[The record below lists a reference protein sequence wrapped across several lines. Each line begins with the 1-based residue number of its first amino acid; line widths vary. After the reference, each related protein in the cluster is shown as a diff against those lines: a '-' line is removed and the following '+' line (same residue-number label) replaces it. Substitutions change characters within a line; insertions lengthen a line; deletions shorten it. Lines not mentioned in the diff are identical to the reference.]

1 MAKMEPADEKE
12 FAEHIKEVESRG
24 FDNHHD
30 YRLHNG
36 VSIYAANIV
45 DITKDGEPRTTRM
58 STTASSYGQAFG
70 ELWDTMYQ
78 VGIASAL
85 NGISDFIGSMI
96 KDLTI
101 KGTPPEAM
109 LGATLSML
117 QDREFHKMFFD
128 AVKQGQPEM
137 IAIGNP
143 DMVSSMVAQTMNSDE
158 ISEEL
163 DKFINDVMKGDEEE

>member
-1 MAKMEPADEKE
+1 MANMQPADEEE
-12 FAEHIKEVESRG
+12 FAEHIKEVESLG
-24 FDNHHD
+24 FDNHQD

-70 ELWDTMYQ
+70 EMWDTMYQ

-85 NGISDFIGSMI
+85 NGISSFIGSMI
-96 KDLTI
+96 KDLAD
-101 KGTPPEAM
+101 KGTPAEAM
-109 LGATLSML
+109 LGATLEML
-117 QDREFHKMFFD
+117 KDKDFHKMFFD

-163 DKFINDVMKGDEEE
+163 DKFINDVMKGEEEE

>member
-96 KDLTI
+96 KDLTM

-128 AVKQGQPEM
+128 AVKQGQPQM

-143 DMVSSMVAQTMNSDE
+143 DLVSSMVAQTMDSDE

>member
-1 MAKMEPADEKE
+1 MAKMQPADEEE

-24 FDNHHD
+24 FDNHQD

-45 DITKDGEPRTTRM
+45 DITKDGEPKTTRM

-85 NGISDFIGSMI
+85 NGISEFIGSMI
-96 KDLTI
+96 KDLTE

-109 LGATLSML
+109 LGATLGML
-117 QDREFHKMFFD
+117 QDREFHKMFLD
-128 AVKQGQPEM
+128 AVKRGQPEM

-143 DMVSSMVAQTMNSDE
+143 DLVGSMIAQTMHEDE

>member
-1 MAKMEPADEKE
+1 MAKMQPADEEE

-36 VSIYAANIV
+36 VSIYACNIV
-45 DITKDGEPRTTRM
+45 DITKDGEPKTTRM

-85 NGISDFIGSMI
+85 NGISSFIASMV
-96 KDLTI
+96 KDLSA
-101 KGTPPEAM
+101 KGTPTEAM
-109 LGATLSML
+109 LGAVLEML
-117 QDREFHKMFFD
+117 KDKEFHKMFFD
-128 AVKQGQPEM
+128 AVKSGQPEM

-143 DMVSSMVAQTMNSDE
+143 DLFGSMIAQTMDSDE

-163 DKFINDVMKGDEEE
+163 DKFINDVMKGEEE

>member
-1 MAKMEPADEKE
+1 MANMQPADEEE
-12 FAEHIKEVESRG
+12 FAEHIKEVESLG

-45 DITKDGEPRTTRM
+45 DITKDGEPKTTRM

-96 KDLTI
+96 KDLTM

-128 AVKQGQPEM
+128 AVKQGQPQM

-143 DMVSSMVAQTMNSDE
+143 DLVSSMVAKTMDSDE

>member
-1 MAKMEPADEKE
+1 MAKMQPADEEE

-24 FDNHHD
+24 FDNHQD

-45 DITKDGEPRTTRM
+45 DITKDGEPKTTRM

-96 KDLTI
+96 KDLTM

-128 AVKQGQPEM
+128 AVKQGQPQM

-143 DMVSSMVAQTMNSDE
+143 DLVSSMVAQTMDSDE

>member
-1 MAKMEPADEKE
+1 MANMQPADEEE
-12 FAEHIKEVESRG
+12 FAEHIKEVESLG
-24 FDNHHD
+24 FDNHQD

-45 DITKDGEPRTTRM
+45 DITKDGEPKTTRM

-85 NGISDFIGSMI
+85 NGISSFIGSMI
-96 KDLTI
+96 KDLAD
-101 KGTPPEAM
+101 KGTPAEAM
-109 LGATLSML
+109 LGATLEML
-117 QDREFHKMFFD
+117 KDKEFHKMFLD

-143 DMVSSMVAQTMNSDE
+143 DLVGSMIAQTMNPDE

>member
-1 MAKMEPADEKE
+1 MANMQPADEEE
-12 FAEHIKEVESRG
+12 FAEHIKEVESLG

-45 DITKDGEPRTTRM
+45 DITKDGEPKTTRM

-96 KDLTI
+96 KDLTM

-143 DMVSSMVAQTMNSDE
+143 DLVGSMIAQTINSDE

>member
-1 MAKMEPADEKE
+1 MANMQPADEEE

-24 FDNHHD
+24 FDNHQD

-85 NGISDFIGSMI
+85 NGISSFIGSMI
-96 KDLTI
+96 KDLAD
-101 KGTPPEAM
+101 KGTPAEAM
-109 LGATLSML
+109 LGATLEML
-117 QDREFHKMFFD
+117 KDKDFHKMFFD

-143 DMVSSMVAQTMNSDE
+143 DLVGSMIAQTMNSDE

-163 DKFINDVMKGDEEE
+163 DKFINDVMKGEEEE

>member
-1 MAKMEPADEKE
+1 MAKMQPADEEE
-12 FAEHIKEVESRG
+12 FAKHIKEVESRG
-24 FDNHHD
+24 FDNHND

-45 DITKDGEPRTTRM
+45 DITKEGQPKTTRM
-58 STTASSYGQAFG
+58 HTTASSYGQAFG

-96 KDLTI
+96 NDLSA

-109 LGATLSML
+109 LNATLAML
-117 QDREFHKMFFD
+117 QDREFHRMFFD
-128 AVKQGQPEM
+128 AVKSGQPEM

-143 DMVSSMVAQTMNSDE
+143 DLVGSMIAQTMDSDE